1 MKLVTYQS
9 TRGPIVGVVADGKVY
24 CVSDLVPG
32 SPETMI
38 GVIDGGTALL
48 SNIRAALA
56 VTTTPGVELSQAELL
71 EPVPG
76 HGKFIC
82 MGLNYLEHILSLI
95 HI

>member
-48 SNIRAALA
+48 SNI
-56 VTTTPGVELSQAELL
+56 
-71 EPVPG
+71 
-76 HGKFIC
+76 
-82 MGLNYLEHILSLI
+82 LSLI